1 MKFYIYIYIDVNIN
15 VHRSRSLAF
24 PRVEQILFSHWNS
37 ARTAVNKIP
46 PRNYRRREKAR
57 GKTRRNVCGEQQ

>member
-1 MKFYIYIYIDVNIN
+1 MYIDQDRWPLQESSKYYFLTGIAHVR
-15 VHRSRSLAF
+15 H
-24 PRVEQILFSHWNS
+24 
-37 ARTAVNKIP
+37 VNKIP